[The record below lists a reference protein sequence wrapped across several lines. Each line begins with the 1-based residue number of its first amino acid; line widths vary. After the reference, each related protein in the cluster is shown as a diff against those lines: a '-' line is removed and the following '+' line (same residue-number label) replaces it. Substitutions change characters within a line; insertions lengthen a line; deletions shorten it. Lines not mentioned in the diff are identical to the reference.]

1 MTVRLDIEPL
11 NGEMNNI
18 FIYYVIVK
26 VRKAAKRNDKK
37 VIKYE
42 FEVLEKFL
50 FCFIK
55 IFASINEVRQKRRKL
70 C

>member
-1 MTVRLDIEPL
+1 MTVQLDIKPL
-11 NGEMNNI
+11 NWEMNNI

-42 FEVLEKFL
+42 FEVSK
-50 FCFIK
+50 
-55 IFASINEVRQKRRKL
+55 SIMS
-70 C
+70 

>member
-26 VRKAAKRNDKK
+26 VSKAAKRNDKK

-42 FEVLEKFL
+42 FEVSKKFL
-50 FCFIK
+50 FCIM
-55 IFASINEVRQKRRKL
+55 I
-70 C
+70 